1 VLHFPVLCREAKAR
15 TTNSQQG
22 DREFL
27 EAACRFLPA
36 CSERQVRM
44 APEKCECAAS
54 GLLAGL
60 AGLPGLPG
68 LQGAGNCVAFGS
80 MQVAGCREFR

>member
-1 VLHFPVLCREAKAR
+1 MSRREAKAR
-15 TTNSQQG
+15 TTNPQQG

-54 GLLAGL
+54 GLLAWL
-60 AGLPGLPG
+60 AGLPG